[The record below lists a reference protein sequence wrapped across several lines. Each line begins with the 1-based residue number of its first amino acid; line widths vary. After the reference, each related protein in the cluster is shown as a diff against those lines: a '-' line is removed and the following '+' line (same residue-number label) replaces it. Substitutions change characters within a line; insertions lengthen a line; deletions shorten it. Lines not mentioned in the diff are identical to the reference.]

1 MKSTVA
7 FLSPQ
12 KNQEKIRLWTDR
24 NLTCFLTSF
33 PFYPN
38 VKSSLGMRL
47 IIYHYH
53 LPQQEPLIQ
62 HVNMIQDNTFQPMN
76 NVNFASNY
84 SIVTIPYTYLLYN
97 NS

>member
-7 FLSPQ
+7 FPSPQ
-12 KNQEKIRLWTDR
+12 KNQVMDR
-24 NLTCFLTSF
+24 QKLNLFFFTRF
-33 PFYPN
+33 PIYPN
-38 VKSSLGMRL
+38 VKSSLVMRL

-62 HVNMIQDNTFQPMN
+62 HVNMIQDNTFQPIN
-76 NVNFASNY
+76 NVNFASNH
-84 SIVTIPYTYLLYN
+84 SIVTIPYTYLFYN